1 MQLNQL
7 IAAKLLSSGIYDEHK
22 DRLVRTY
29 ADKRTLM
36 EQSLNEFLPTFVK
49 YSVPDGG
56 HFFWL
61 EFPEGFDTDRVCDNA
76 EKKGVLMTPGSACC
90 FCDQGRRY
98 LRLSFVVA
106 EEEQIA
112 QGVRVLAESVSQ
124 FVRDN
129 HALFGR
135 KPYNLI

>member
-49 YSVPDGG
+49 
-56 HFFWL
+56 
-61 EFPEGFDTDRVCDNA
+61 
-76 EKKGVLMTPGSACC
+76 
-90 FCDQGRRY
+90 
-98 LRLSFVVA
+98 
-106 EEEQIA
+106 
-112 QGVRVLAESVSQ
+112 
-124 FVRDN
+124 
-129 HALFGR
+129 
-135 KPYNLI
+135 